1 MKKYVAIFL
10 GTMLVVSL
18 LGCGVQQAPGATAEP
33 VSASADPT
41 ETEVPTVSE
50 LTAEETT
57 LPPTGPDTVIIP
69 QPEPEDDAFVP
80 VRDYISD
87 IIVELRYGTEDNF
100 TGERIYSFETAFLRY
115 GTVKKLLIAQ
125 DILRSRGLR
134 LKIWDAFRQV
144 SAQFALWEVCPDAN
158 YVADPRTGHSGH
170 SRGDT
175 VDVTLVDASGQELTM
190 PTGFD
195 TFSALADR
203 NYSDCPEEAAE
214 NALLLQ
220 SVMEEAGFR
229 GYFVEWWHFSDT
241 ETYTVEKSFEP
252 LEVHLRLAVCEE
264 YITLR
269 LRPDSASDGIIR
281 IPKNGVFTVWGR
293 WDGFLL
299 VSYEGLRGYV
309 LESYTQPIQ

>member
-1 MKKYVAIFL
+1 
-10 GTMLVVSL
+10 
-18 LGCGVQQAPGATAEP
+18 
-33 VSASADPT
+33 
-41 ETEVPTVSE
+41 
-50 LTAEETT
+50 
-57 LPPTGPDTVIIP
+57 
-69 QPEPEDDAFVP
+69 
-80 VRDYISD
+80 
-87 IIVELRYGTEDNF
+87 
-100 TGERIYSFETAFLRY
+100 
-115 GTVKKLLIAQ
+115 
-125 DILRSRGLR
+125 
-134 LKIWDAFRQV
+134 
-144 SAQFALWEVCPDAN
+144 
-158 YVADPRTGHSGH
+158 
-170 SRGDT
+170 
-175 VDVTLVDASGQELTM
+175 M